1 MKTPAREEAEGKLE
15 ISLGDLREKQV
26 QRGPLGNCPGGE
38 LLGRGLRL
46 KRPQGARHIGLM
58 NEVALARA
66 HSKKTPSK
74 NNHPVRTNQN

>member
-15 ISLGDLREKQV
+15 ISLGDLPEKQV
-26 QRGPLGNCPGGE
+26 QQGPLGGCPGE

-46 KRPQGARHIGLM
+46 KCPQGARHVGLM

-74 NNHPVRTNQN
+74 NNHPSRTNQN